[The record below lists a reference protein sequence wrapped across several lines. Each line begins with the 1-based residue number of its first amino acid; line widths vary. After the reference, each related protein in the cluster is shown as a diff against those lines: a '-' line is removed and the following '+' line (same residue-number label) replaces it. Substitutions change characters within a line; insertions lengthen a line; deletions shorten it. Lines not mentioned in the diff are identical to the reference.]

1 MSDTVLAAPV
11 SRSAGPFEPVRV
23 WWREI
28 DRPLLYCFGALLLI
42 GLVLCTAAG
51 PVAADR
57 KGIDNPLHFVERQL
71 VFSIPAIA
79 LMLGVSLLSNLQL
92 RRTGVLVCAGAFVLM
107 VLTLFLGP
115 EVKGATRWL
124 SIGGFSLQPSELF
137 KPGFVLTASWLLA
150 EAAREKAFPGGAISL
165 AVFVAAGTVLIVQPD
180 YGQLLLL
187 TTMWGVVFFVAGWN
201 WSWILGLGAVV
212 LGVLAFG
219 YRFAPHVRSRIDR
232 FLSPEAGDTYQV
244 DMSMSA
250 LSSGGLF
257 GHDLNDAPSVKR
269 SLPDAHTDFI
279 FAVAGEEFGFLLCL
293 VIIAIFLFIALRAIS
308 HAMRVESIFVR
319 CAIVGLATHLVFQ
332 AFVNMGVAMSL
343 LPAKGMTLPFV
354 SYGGSSL
361 LAAALSG
368 GALLALTRHRRPA

>member
-1 MSDTVLAAPV
+1 
-11 SRSAGPFEPVRV
+11 
-23 WWREI
+23 
-28 DRPLLYCFGALLLI
+28 
-42 GLVLCTAAG
+42 
-51 PVAADR
+51 
-57 KGIDNPLHFVERQL
+57 
-71 VFSIPAIA
+71 
-79 LMLGVSLLSNLQL
+79 
-92 RRTGVLVCAGAFVLM
+92 
-107 VLTLFLGP
+107 
-115 EVKGATRWL
+115 
-124 SIGGFSLQPSELF
+124 
-137 KPGFVLTASWLLA
+137 
-150 EAAREKAFPGGAISL
+150 
-165 AVFVAAGTVLIVQPD
+165 
-180 YGQLLLL
+180 
-187 TTMWGVVFFVAGWN
+187 MWGVVFFVAGWN
-201 WSWILGLGAVV
+201 WSWIIGLGAVV